1 MRQFITLFLFLIL
14 IIPLTGLKVLT
25 APPTGKTSSAAPS
38 PKTPASPEETLGLL
52 KQQAGQARETG
63 DLPLALQLYQKVVK
77 RQPDWV
83 EGWWYLGSLSYE
95 ADQYV
100 QAVPALKKVL
110 NRDPKNSPAWGLLG
124 LCEYHLNENSQALE
138 HLTKA
143 RQLGLDQIPEFS
155 RVVRLHQAILLCRSR
170 QFEAALFVLATFA
183 WEHQQANSVLDTMGL
198 AILRVPIPL
207 ESLSPEQREMVR
219 RFGQAAFLEGEQKSQ
234 EALKAYEE
242 LETQY
247 RGRPN
252 VAYAMGSTWLTHRDP
267 EKAISF
273 FKQELE
279 KDPTHEAAL
288 VQMALQMIVLG
299 RFEEGIP
306 YAQKVIALYPQNFAG
321 YYSLG
326 RIHFYLNHLS
336 EAIPL
341 LEKAVT
347 MAPTVAT
354 MHYTLS
360 QAYQRNHQD
369 EKALQART
377 QFEKLQ
383 TLNKD
388 RRTDLF
394 ITMDDLSSP
403 DDKGVKST
411 APR

>member
-1 MRQFITLFLFLIL
+1 MSSFAVRFLFFLL
-14 IIPLTGLKVLT
+14 IIPVTGIKGLA
-25 APPTGKTSSAAPS
+25 APPTVKTPTPATS
-38 PKTPASPEETLGLL
+38 PKTPAAQEESLDQL
-52 KQQAGQARETG
+52 KQQAGQAREKG
-63 DLPLALQLYQKVVK
+63 DIPLALQLYQKLAK

-95 ADQYV
+95 ADQYA
-100 QAVPALKKVL
+100 QAAAALKKVA
-110 NRDPKNSPAWGLLG
+110 RADPRNSQAWGLLG
-124 LCEYHLNENSQALE
+124 LCEFQLKQNAQALE

-155 RVVRLHQAILLCRSR
+155 RVARLHQAILLCRSR
-170 QFEAALFVLATFA
+170 QFEAALFVLNTFA

-198 AILRVPIPL
+198 AVLRIPL
-207 ESLSPEQREMVR
+207 PLDSLSPEQREMIR
-219 RFGQAAFLEGEQKSQ
+219 GFGQAAFLEGEQKSQ

-242 LETQY
+242 LETRY

-306 YAQKVIALYPQNFAG
+306 YAQKVIALFPQNFAG

-326 RIHFYLNHLS
+326 RIQLYLNHLA

-341 LEKAVT
+341 LEKAV
-347 MAPTVAT
+347 MIAPTIAT
-354 MHYTLS
+354 LHYTLA
-360 QAYQRNHQD
+360 QAYQRNHQE

-383 TLNKD
+383 ALNKD

-403 DDKGVKST
+403 GDKGEKST
-411 APR
+411 IPH